1 MLEQTDVA
9 EAYGLGGKPFWLVVV
24 LLVVIVAG
32 RSHGTYWLARG
43 IAHGASGLGSG
54 DGRGSALRRRLGAA
68 RSRLLA
74 WGSSPSGRRAG
85 EVLHRVGPFAVTLA
99 YLTVGAQTAVFAAAG
114 LARMSYPRFVLA
126 SVPGCIAWAFVWATV
141 GLGALYGALAL
152 AARSPWLL
160 AGVAVVLAVLAAA
173 VRRRS
178 ARRRASARAPGSVD
192 PGDAGHAPVA
202 ADEAR

>member
-24 LLVVIVAG
+24 LLVVIVAA

-43 IAHGASGLGSG
+43 VAHGASGLG
-54 DGRGSALRRRLGAA
+54 ARRASDRPSRLGAA
-68 RSRLLA
+68 GARLLA
-74 WGSSPSGRRAG
+74 WGASPSGRRAG
-85 EVLHRVGPFAVTLA
+85 EALRRVGPVAVTLA

-126 SVPGCIAWAFVWATV
+126 SVPGCLAWAFVWATV
-141 GLGALYGALAL
+141 GLGALWGAVAL

-160 AGVAVVLAVLAAA
+160 VTVAVALLVLAVA
-173 VRRRS
+173 VTRRRRT
-178 ARRRASARAPGSVD
+178 RRHPADMADAALDRPEAAPMG
-192 PGDAGHAPVA
+192 
-202 ADEAR
+202 ADEHL

>member
-1 MLEQTDVA
+1 MVLEQTDVA

-24 LLVVIVAG
+24 LLVVIVAA

-43 IAHGASGLGSG
+43 VAHGASGLST
-54 DGRGSALRRRLGAA
+54 RRSPDRPSRVAAA
-68 RSRLLA
+68 RERLLA
-74 WGSSPSGRRAG
+74 WGASPSGRRAS
-85 EVLHRVGPFAVTLA
+85 EALRRVGPFAVTLA

-141 GLGALYGALAL
+141 GLGALWGAVAL

-160 AGVAVVLAVLAAA
+160 AAVVAGLVAVLVWH
-173 VRRRS
+173 RRT
-178 ARRRASARAPGSVD
+178 RAQRAQQPGPEAPEPVD
-192 PGDAGHAPVA
+192 DL
-202 ADEAR
+202 R

>member
-24 LLVVIVAG
+24 LLVVIVAA

-43 IAHGASGLGSG
+43 VAHGASGLG
-54 DGRGSALRRRLGAA
+54 ARRASDRP
-68 RSRLLA
+68 SRLASAHERLLT
-74 WGSSPSGRRAG
+74 WGTSPSGRRAA
-85 EVLHRVGPFAVTLA
+85 EALRRAGPFAVSLA

-141 GLGALYGALAL
+141 GLGALWGAVAL

-160 AGVAVVLAVLAAA
+160 VGAAAALTTAVVV
-173 VRRRS
+173 VRHRR
-178 ARRRASARAPGSVD
+178 ARRRQP
-192 PGDAGHAPVA
+192 DAAVA
-202 ADEAR
+202 EPADDLH

>member
-24 LLVVIVAG
+24 LLVVIVAA

-43 IAHGASGLGSG
+43 VAHGASGLGT
-54 DGRGSALRRRLGAA
+54 RRASDRSSRLAAA
-68 RSRLLA
+68 RARLLT
-74 WGSSPSGRRAG
+74 WGSSPAGRRAT
-85 EVLHRVGPFAVTLA
+85 EALRRVGPFAVTLA

-126 SVPGCIAWAFVWATV
+126 SVPGCVAWAFVWATV
-141 GLGALYGALAL
+141 GLGALWGAVAL

-160 AGVAVVLAVLAAA
+160 AVVVAALVTVLVWH
-173 VRRRS
+173 RRTR
-178 ARRRASARAPGSVD
+178 ARRVRLAGSETPEPVD
-192 PGDAGHAPVA
+192 DL
-202 ADEAR
+202 R

>member
-9 EAYGLGGKPFWLVVV
+9 EAYGLGGRPFWLVVV

-54 DGRGSALRRRLGAA
+54 GGGGSALRRRLGAA
-68 RSRLLA
+68 RGRLLA
-74 WGSSPSGRRAG
+74 WGSSPSGRRAA

-141 GLGALYGALAL
+141 GLGALYGAVAL

-160 AGVAVVLAVLAAA
+160 GAVAVALAALVIA

-178 ARRRASARAPGSVD
+178 APRRAQGRMHGAAG
-192 PGDAGHAPVA
+192 PGDAGQAPVV

>member
-24 LLVVIVAG
+24 LLVAIVAA

-43 IAHGASGLGSG
+43 VAHGASGLG
-54 DGRGSALRRRLGAA
+54 ARRASDRPSRLGAA
-68 RSRLLA
+68 RARLLA
-74 WGSSPSGRRAG
+74 WGASPSGRRAG
-85 EVLHRVGPFAVTLA
+85 EALRRVGPVAVTLA

-126 SVPGCIAWAFVWATV
+126 SVPGCLAWAFVWATV
-141 GLGALYGALAL
+141 GLGALWGAVAL

-160 AGVAVVLAVLAAA
+160 AAVAAAALGAVVWF
-173 VRRRS
+173 RRS
-178 ARRRASARAPGSVD
+178 RAGRVPHGSSADPEPVD
-192 PGDAGHAPVA
+192 DL
-202 ADEAR
+202 R

>member
-24 LLVVIVAG
+24 LLVVIVAA

-43 IAHGASGLGSG
+43 VAHGASGLG
-54 DGRGSALRRRLGAA
+54 ARRASHRPSRLAAA
-68 RSRLLA
+68 RERLLSWSA
-74 WGSSPSGRRAG
+74 GPSGRRAT
-85 EVLHRVGPFAVTLA
+85 EALRRVGPFAVTLA

-141 GLGALYGALAL
+141 GLGALWGAVAL

-160 AGVAVVLAVLAAA
+160 AVVAVALTALAVAA
-173 VRRRS
+173 RRRS
-178 ARRRASARAPGSVD
+178 ARRRAAARTHPGAG
-192 PGDAGHAPVA
+192 PGDAAPTPVT
-202 ADEAR
+202 ADDVR

>member
-24 LLVVIVAG
+24 LLVVIVAA

-43 IAHGASGLGSG
+43 VAHGASGLGT
-54 DGRGSALRRRLGAA
+54 RRASDRSSRLAAA
-68 RSRLLA
+68 RGRLLT
-74 WGSSPSGRRAG
+74 WGSSPSGRRAA
-85 EVLHRVGPFAVTLA
+85 EALRRVGPFAVTLA

-126 SVPGCIAWAFVWATV
+126 SVPGCVAWAFVWATV
-141 GLGALYGALAL
+141 GLGALWGAVAL

-160 AGVAVVLAVLAAA
+160 AVVVAALVAVLVWH
-173 VRRRS
+173 RRTR
-178 ARRRASARAPGSVD
+178 ARRVRLPGSETAEPVD
-192 PGDAGHAPVA
+192 DL
-202 ADEAR
+202 R